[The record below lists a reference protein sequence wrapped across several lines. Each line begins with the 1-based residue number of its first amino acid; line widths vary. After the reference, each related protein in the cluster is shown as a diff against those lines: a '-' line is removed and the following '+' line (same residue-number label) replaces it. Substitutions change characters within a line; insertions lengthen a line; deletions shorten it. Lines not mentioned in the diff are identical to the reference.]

1 MATRRKK
8 FEAIINTGFSTSNQT
23 EGGRLTNKD
32 GSINLHK
39 TGIPFWERLSL
50 YHSLLRMSRGKF
62 LLTVFM
68 FYTTLNVIF
77 ASIYI
82 LIGVENLKG
91 IIPENDMLS
100 NFEQAFFFSSQTLTT
115 VGYGHISPSGL
126 QANVVASLESFLGIL
141 SFALVTGLLY
151 GRFTRPR
158 AYMMFSENM
167 LVTPHRGGRALMAR
181 VATYKNNHLTD
192 VEALVTVSLY
202 VYEDGQRVRRFYS
215 LPLEISKINSLAL
228 SWTLV
233 HMINEDSPLYGISED
248 EFAESDIEVLCFL
261 KGFDDHFSNIVQ
273 QRTSYR
279 FGEMVFGAKFKPM
292 FYRSEDNTSTI
303 LDLSL
308 MNAYTP
314 VPLPEMEKSAINS

>member
-8 FEAIINTGFSTSNQT
+8 FEAITNTGFSTSNQT

-126 QANVVASLESFLGIL
+126 QANIVASLESFLGIL

-167 LVTPHRGGRALMAR
+167 LLTPHKGGTALMAR

-248 EFAESDIEVLCFL
+248 EFAESDIEVLYFL

-314 VPLPEMEKSAINS
+314 LALPEMEKSAINS

>member
-8 FEAIINTGFSTSNQT
+8 FEAITNTGFSTSNQT

-82 LIGVENLKG
+82 LIGVKNLKG

-126 QANVVASLESFLGIL
+126 QANIVASLESFLGIL

-158 AYMMFSENM
+158 AYMTFSENM
-167 LVTPHRGGRALMAR
+167 LVTPHKGGRALMAR

-248 EFAESDIEVLCFL
+248 EFAESDIEVLMTIFQILYSNVPRIDLVKWYSGRSSNRCF
-261 KGFDDHFSNIVQ
+261 IVQ
-273 QRTSYR
+273 
-279 FGEMVFGAKFKPM
+279 K
-292 FYRSEDNTSTI
+292 TI
-303 LDLSL
+303 
-308 MNAYTP
+308 P
-314 VPLPEMEKSAINS
+314 VPSWTYPL